1 VVLSLLP
8 LTLLP
13 VIDWS
18 IATAKLYGMLLGIAL
33 VYALANAISSLKRAL
48 FGVYGTAIFVGGGLA
63 AASLVGTE
71 WPPPSKLAPFGFVYQ
86 RLPLLIQHL
95 VPTTAHGAVHANEIG
110 GAITMFI
117 PLATA
122 TALTNFGW
130 QQSIARKALFLGL
143 VFAGL
148 LTMLVLLLTQS
159 RSAYLGC
166 GLGLMVVLGWWLV
179 AEQKSMRRRQ
189 AGSAVT
195 TLLIVTAC
203 FVVWRGAVNWMSLQ
217 QANADSLPSRLE
229 VWERSLEM
237 VRDFPFTGIGMG
249 QFSMV
254 LHGLYVPFLL
264 RSTYVPHAHNF
275 FLQLGLDLGIPGA
288 IAMLCVLGCFFVAML
303 RIARSAE
310 ERELRGAAVGLAAG
324 MVAFLTYGLTDAIAI
339 GARGAIG
346 VWIVLGLGA
355 ALYRV
360 TADNWTSMLN
370 QSQRS

>member
-1 VVLSLLP
+1 
-8 LTLLP
+8 
-13 VIDWS
+13 
-18 IATAKLYGMLLGIAL
+18 
-33 VYALANAISSLKRAL
+33 
-48 FGVYGTAIFVGGGLA
+48 
-63 AASLVGTE
+63 
-71 WPPPSKLAPFGFVYQ
+71 
-86 RLPLLIQHL
+86 
-95 VPTTAHGAVHANEIG
+95 
-110 GAITMFI
+110 
-117 PLATA
+117 
-122 TALTNFGW
+122 
-130 QQSIARKALFLGL
+130 
-143 VFAGL
+143 
-148 LTMLVLLLTQS
+148 
-159 RSAYLGC
+159 
-166 GLGLMVVLGWWLV
+166 
-179 AEQKSMRRRQ
+179 
-189 AGSAVT
+189 
-195 TLLIVTAC
+195 
-203 FVVWRGAVNWMSLQ
+203 MSLQ